1 MIYFGEIMKA
11 NNKILV
17 TSALPYANGPIHL
30 GHLVEYI
37 QTDIWVRFRKS
48 IGDDVA
54 YICADDAHGTPIML
68 KAQELKISP
77 EDLISKMKEEHKKDF
92 EKFFINFDHYS
103 STNSE
108 KNRELCEE
116 IFLKLQKNKHISQKV
131 ISQFYD
137 DKEKIF
143 LPDRYIKGECPKC
156 GAQDQYGDS
165 CENCGATYE
174 PTELKNPLS
183 VLSNTKP
190 MTKDTNHYFFN
201 LKDFRD
207 YLSKWTK
214 NNNLQPAIKN
224 KLDEWLNDNLNNW
237 DITRD
242 SPYFGFKIPNEEN
255 KYFYVWMD
263 APIGYIAALQEF
275 AENNDRYENIWS
287 NEKDGEIYHFI
298 GKDIAY
304 FHALFWPSILKGAGY
319 RTPNGIFCHVFLT
332 VDGKK
337 MSKSRGTFIKASD
350 YLKYLDPEF
359 LRYYFASRLNDS
371 IEDID
376 LNFDELVKK
385 INSDLIGKLINLA
398 SRCSAFL
405 EKNSNLMLSEELDD
419 KEKFTSFLNDIEEIK
434 ESYSQRKYSNAVNK
448 IMNLTDTANQY
459 INEKKPWA
467 LNDLDQVQKISTQ
480 GLNYYRTLVILLS
493 PIMPNLLKQSEIMF
507 NEENLTWNNSLKPLL
522 NKKINKFKVLKN
534 RIQKED
540 VQKLKD
546 ELVKTKRK
554 QKESKMSKEIDY
566 QDFSKVNLI
575 VGEIVK
581 ADNVEGADKL
591 LKLNVDL
598 GDFGTKEIFSG
609 IKKFYKSED
618 LVGKKTLVVENLEP
632 KEMKF
637 GTSSGMVLAADSD
650 GDIIVLELSK
660 NIKNGSK
667 VK

>member
-1 MIYFGEIMKA
+1 MKA

-319 RTPNGIFCHVFLT
+319 RTPNGIFCHGFLT

-507 NEENLTWNNSLKPLL
+507 NEENLTWDNSLKPLL

-546 ELVKTKRK
+546 ELVKTERK

>member
-1 MIYFGEIMKA
+1 MKA
-11 NNKILV
+11 SSKILV

-48 IGDDVA
+48 LGDDIA

-68 KAQELKISP
+68 KAKEQKISP
-77 EDLISKMKEEHKKDF
+77 EDLISQMKEEHEKDF
-92 EKFFINFDHYS
+92 EKFFIDFDHYS

-108 KNRELCEE
+108 KNKDLCEE
-116 IFLKLQKNKHISQKV
+116 IFLKLQKNKHISKKV

-165 CENCGATYE
+165 CENCGATYT

-183 VLSNTKP
+183 VLSDTKP

-207 YLSKWTK
+207 YLIKWTK

-224 KLDEWLNDNLNNW
+224 KLDEWLNDNLNDW

-242 SPYFGFKIPNEEN
+242 SPYFGFKIPNEED

-263 APIGYIAALQEF
+263 APVGYIAALKEF
-275 AENNDRYENIWS
+275 AENNNRYENIWN

-304 FHALFWPSILKGAGY
+304 FHALFWPSILKGSGY
-319 RTPNGIFCHVFLT
+319 RTPNGIFCHGFLT

-376 LNFDELVKK
+376 LNFDDLVKK

-405 EKNSNLMLSEELDD
+405 EKNSNLMLSEELDN
-419 KEKFTSFLNDIEEIK
+419 KEKFQFFLNDVEEIK

-448 IMNLTDTANQY
+448 IMNMTDKANQY

-467 LNDLDQVQKISTQ
+467 LNDLGQVQKISTQ

-493 PIMPNLLKQSEIMF
+493 PVMPNLLKQSEDML
-507 NEENLTWNNSLKPLL
+507 NEENLLWDNSLKPLL
-522 NKKINKFKVLKN
+522 NKKIKKFKALKN

-546 ELVKTKRK
+546 ELLDTNKK
-554 QKESKMSKEIDY
+554 QIKKDSKMTKEIDY

-575 VGEIVK
+575 VGEIIK
-581 ADNVEGADKL
+581 AENVEGADKL
-591 LKLNVDL
+591 LKLHVDL
-598 GDFGTKEIFSG
+598 GDLGTKEIFSG
-609 IKKFYKSED
+609 IKKFYKTED
-618 LVGKKTLVVENLEP
+618 LVGKKTLVVENLKP

-650 GDIIVLELSK
+650 GNIIVLELSE

>member
-1 MIYFGEIMKA
+1 MKA

-92 EKFFINFDHYS
+92 EKFFIDFDHYS

-207 YLSKWTK
+207 YLIKWTK

-319 RTPNGIFCHVFLT
+319 RTPNGIFCHGFLT

-405 EKNSNLMLSEELDD
+405 EKNSNLMLSEQLDD
-419 KEKFTSFLNDIEEIK
+419 KEKFTFFLNDIEEIK

-467 LNDLDQVQKISTQ
+467 LNDLNQVQKISTQ

-507 NEENLTWNNSLKPLL
+507 NEENLIWDNSLKPLL

-591 LKLNVDL
+591 LKLDVDL

>member
-1 MIYFGEIMKA
+1 MKA
-11 NNKILV
+11 SNKILV

-37 QTDIWVRFRKS
+37 QADIWVRFRKS
-48 IGDDVA
+48 LGDDIA

-68 KAQELKISP
+68 KAKEQKISP
-77 EDLISKMKEEHKKDF
+77 EDLISQMQEEHEKDF
-92 EKFFINFDHYS
+92 EKFFIDFDHYS

-108 KNRELCEE
+108 KNKELCED
-116 IFLKLQKNKHISQKV
+116 IFLKLKKNKHISQKV

-156 GAQDQYGDS
+156 GAQGQYGDS
-165 CENCGATYE
+165 CESCGATYT

-183 VLSNTKP
+183 VLSGTKP

-201 LKDFRD
+201 LKDFSE
-207 YLSKWTK
+207 YLIKWTE

-224 KLDEWLNDNLNNW
+224 KLDEWLNDNLNDW

-242 SPYFGFKIPNEEN
+242 SPYFGFKIPNEED

-263 APIGYIAALQEF
+263 APIGYIAALQEY
-275 AENNDRYENIWS
+275 AENNNRYENIW
-287 NEKDGEIYHFI
+287 NDEKNGEIYHFI

-304 FHALFWPSILKGAGY
+304 FHALFWPSILKGSGY
-319 RTPNGIFCHVFLT
+319 RTPNGIFCHGFLT

-376 LNFDELVKK
+376 LNFDDLVKK

-405 EKNSNLMLSEELDD
+405 EKNSNLMLSEDLEN
-419 KEKFTSFLNDIEEIK
+419 KEKFKFFLNDVDEIK
-434 ESYSQRKYSNAVNK
+434 EFYSQRKYSNAVNK
-448 IMNLTDTANQY
+448 IMNMTDKANQY

-493 PIMPNLLKQSEIMF
+493 PIMPNLLKQSENML
-507 NEENLTWNNSLKPLL
+507 NEENLLWDNSLKPLL
-522 NKKINKFKVLKN
+522 NKKIKKFKVLKK

-546 ELVKTKRK
+546 ELLNTTKK
-554 QKESKMSKEIDY
+554 QIKKDSKMTKEIDY
-566 QDFSKVNLI
+566 QDFSKINLI
-575 VGEIVK
+575 VGEIIK
-581 ADNVEGADKL
+581 AENVEGADKL
-591 LKLNVDL
+591 LKLDVDL

-609 IKKFYKSED
+609 IKKFYQTED
-618 LVGKKTLVVENLEP
+618 LVGKKTLVVENLKP

-650 GDIIVLELSK
+650 GNIIVLELSE

>member
-1 MIYFGEIMKA
+1 MKA

-319 RTPNGIFCHVFLT
+319 RTPNGIFCHGFLT

-467 LNDLDQVQKISTQ
+467 VNDLDQVQKISTQ

-507 NEENLTWNNSLKPLL
+507 NEENLIWDNSLKPLL

-591 LKLNVDL
+591 LKLDVDL

>member
-1 MIYFGEIMKA
+1 MKA
-11 NNKILV
+11 NSKILV

-48 IGDDVA
+48 IGDDIA

-68 KAQELKISP
+68 KAKEQKKSP
-77 EDLISKMKEEHKKDF
+77 EDLISHMKEEHEKDF

-108 KNRELCEE
+108 KNKELCEE
-116 IFLKLQKNKHISQKV
+116 IFLKLQKNKHISQKE

-137 DKEKIF
+137 HKEKIF
-143 LPDRYIKGECPKC
+143 LPDRYIKGECPRC
-156 GAQDQYGDS
+156 GTKDQYGDS
-165 CENCGATYE
+165 CENCGATYS

-190 MTKDTNHYFFN
+190 KTKNTDHYFFN
-201 LKDFRD
+201 LKDFKN
-207 YLSKWTK
+207 YLIQWTE

-224 KLDEWLNDNLNNW
+224 KLNEWLNDNLNDW

-242 SPYFGFKIPNEEN
+242 SPYFGFKIPNEED

-263 APIGYIAALQEF
+263 APIGYIAALKEF
-275 AENNDRYENIWS
+275 AKNNDRYENIWN

-304 FHALFWPSILKGAGY
+304 FHALFWPAILEGAGY
-319 RTPNGIFCHVFLT
+319 RTPNGIFCHGFLT
-332 VDGKK
+332 VNGKK

-376 LNFDELVKK
+376 LNFDDLVKK

-405 EKNSNLMLSEELDD
+405 EKNSNLMLSEEL
-419 KEKFTSFLNDIEEIK
+419 ENEENFRFFLNDVEEIK
-434 ESYSQRKYSNAVNK
+434 KLYSQRKYSNAVNK
-448 IMNLTDTANQY
+448 IMNMTDKANQY
-459 INEKKPWA
+459 INEKKPWTS
-467 LNDLDQVQKISTQ
+467 NDLVQVQKISTQ

-493 PIMPNLLKQSEIMF
+493 PVMPNLLKQSENMF
-507 NEENLTWNNSLKPLL
+507 NEENLLWDNSLKPLL
-522 NKKINKFKVLKN
+522 NKKIKKFKVLKK

-546 ELVKTKRK
+546 ELVNTNKK
-554 QKESKMSKEIDY
+554 QKQKDNKMTKEIDY

-575 VGEIVK
+575 VGEIIKVE
-581 ADNVEGADKL
+581 NVEGADKL
-591 LKLNVDL
+591 LKLDVDL

-609 IKKFYKSED
+609 IKKFYKTED
-618 LVGKKTLVVENLEP
+618 LVGKKTLVVENLKP
-632 KEMKF
+632 REMKF
-637 GTSSGMVLAADSD
+637 GVSSGMVLAADSD
-650 GDIIVLELSK
+650 GNIIVLELSE

>member
-1 MIYFGEIMKA
+1 MKA

>member
-1 MIYFGEIMKA
+1 
-11 NNKILV
+11 
-17 TSALPYANGPIHL
+17 
-30 GHLVEYI
+30 
-37 QTDIWVRFRKS
+37 
-48 IGDDVA
+48 
-54 YICADDAHGTPIML
+54 ML
-68 KAQELKISP
+68 KAKEQKISP
-77 EDLISKMKEEHKKDF
+77 EDLISQMKEEHEKDF
-92 EKFFINFDHYS
+92 EKFFIDFDHYS
-103 STNSE
+103 STNSK
-108 KNRELCEE
+108 KNKELCEE
-116 IFLKLQKNKHISQKV
+116 IFLKLEKNKHISQKV

-156 GAQDQYGDS
+156 GAKDQYGDS
-165 CENCGATYE
+165 CESCGATYT

-183 VLSNTKP
+183 VLSGTKP

-201 LKDFRD
+201 LKDFRE
-207 YLSKWTK
+207 YLIKWTEI
-214 NNNLQPAIKN
+214 NNLQPAIKN
-224 KLDEWLNDNLNNW
+224 KLDEWLNDNLNDW

-242 SPYFGFKIPNEEN
+242 SPYFGFKIPNEED

-275 AENNDRYENIWS
+275 SENNNRYENIW
-287 NEKDGEIYHFI
+287 NDEKDGEIYHFI

-304 FHALFWPSILKGAGY
+304 FHALFWPSILKGSGY
-319 RTPNGIFCHVFLT
+319 RTPNGIFCHGFLT

-376 LNFDELVKK
+376 LNFDDLVKK

-405 EKNSNLMLSEELDD
+405 EKNSNLMLSKELDN
-419 KEKFTSFLNDIEEIK
+419 KEKFKFFLNDVEEIK

-448 IMNLTDTANQY
+448 IMNMTDKANQY

-467 LNDLDQVQKISTQ
+467 LDDLDQVQKISTQ
-480 GLNYYRTLVILLS
+480 GLNYFRTLVILLS
-493 PIMPNLLKQSEIMF
+493 PIMPNLLKQSEDML
-507 NEENLTWNNSLKPLL
+507 NEENLLWDNSLKPLL
-522 NKKINKFKVLKN
+522 NKKIKKFKVLKN

-540 VQKLKD
+540 VQKLKN
-546 ELVKTKRK
+546 ELVNTNEK
-554 QKESKMSKEIDY
+554 QIKKDSKMTKEIDY

-575 VGEIVK
+575 VGEIIK
-581 ADNVEGADKL
+581 AENVEGADKL
-591 LKLNVDL
+591 LKLDVDL
-598 GDFGTKEIFSG
+598 GDLGTKEIFSG
-609 IKKFYKSED
+609 IKKFYKTED
-618 LVGKKTLVVENLEP
+618 LVGKKTLVVENLKP
-632 KEMKF
+632 KKMKF

-650 GDIIVLELSK
+650 GNIIVLELSE

>member
-1 MIYFGEIMKA
+1 MKA

-319 RTPNGIFCHVFLT
+319 RTPNGIFCHGFLT

-467 LNDLDQVQKISTQ
+467 LNDLNQVQKISTQ

-507 NEENLTWNNSLKPLL
+507 NEENLTWDNSLKPLL

-650 GDIIVLELSK
+650 GDIIVLK
-660 NIKNGSK
+660 
-667 VK
+667 

>member
-1 MIYFGEIMKA
+1 MKA

-319 RTPNGIFCHVFLT
+319 RTPNGIFCHGFLT

-419 KEKFTSFLNDIEEIK
+419 KEKFTFFLNDIEEIK

-467 LNDLDQVQKISTQ
+467 LNDLNQVQKISTQ

-540 VQKLKD
+540 VQKLKN

-591 LKLNVDL
+591 LKLDVDL